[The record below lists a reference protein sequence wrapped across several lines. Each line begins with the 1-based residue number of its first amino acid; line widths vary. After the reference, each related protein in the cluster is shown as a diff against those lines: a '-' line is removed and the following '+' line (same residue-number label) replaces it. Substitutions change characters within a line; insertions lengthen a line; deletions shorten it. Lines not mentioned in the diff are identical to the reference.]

1 MCYYLGMRGEK
12 EEEGGRKGRFWGG
25 RKGGGEWTCQC
36 TWASAVCRKD
46 KKRGGEEEEEEE
58 EWRRRSRAAPH

>member
-1 MCYYLGMRGEK
+1 MLLSGYEGEK
-12 EEEGGRKGRFWGG
+12 GKGRRKKGKILGETEG
-25 RKGGGEWTCQC
+25 RGEWTCQC